1 MVWRVPLV
9 FFVFMA
15 FIFTINIILFDPENT
30 IFLIPLAIIAIIT
43 IDFRIKANN
52 KRQNEYEKQLLQS
65 GIYQVDSMNG
75 RAFEDY
81 LAVMLKSKGYNVQQ
95 TQASGDYGVDLIL
108 SADGIKIAVQ
118 AKRYSKKVGIKAVQE
133 ISSAKNYYDVDECW
147 VITNNYFTA
156 PAINLAISN
165 DVKLIDRDQLVD
177 WMVKE
182 KIQHKSVS
190 L

>member
-1 MVWRVPLV
+1 MVWRVVLI
-9 FFVFMA
+9 FFVFIT
-15 FIFTINIILFDPENT
+15 FIFTVNIILFDPDDI

-52 KRQNEYEKQLLQS
+52 KRQNEYEKELLQS

-81 LAVMLKSKGYNVQQ
+81 LAIILKAKGYNVQQ
-95 TQASGDYGVDLIL
+95 TQASGDYGADLIL
-108 SADGIKIAVQ
+108 SANGIKIAVQ
-118 AKRYSKKVGIKAVQE
+118 AKRYSKNVGIKAVQE
-133 ISSAKNYYDVDECW
+133 ISSAKNYYGVNECW

-156 PAINLAISN
+156 PAINLATSN

-177 WMVKE
+177 WMMKE
-182 KIQHKSVS
+182 KIRTQIS
-190 L
+190 